1 MIETELKEKHQH
13 LKDVEELTLQMDYIL
28 PHEFLFLLKNS
39 VDRHTQILKQQAPEL
54 EIQKVAIDEWN
65 KSDVNGIRL
74 DYLYKLDTDVWESWY
89 TIC

>member
-39 VDRHTQILKQQAPEL
+39 VDRHTQILKQ
-54 EIQKVAIDEWN
+54 
-65 KSDVNGIRL
+65 
-74 DYLYKLDTDVWESWY
+74 
-89 TIC
+89 